1 VAKESVQFEAGL
13 VKKDVKERREFLTTK
28 GGMQMNVVDAQA
40 REAMKKAVEP
50 VWQTYTRIYG
60 QKFVDDFRAAV
71 NKY

>member
-1 VAKESVQFEAGL
+1 
-13 VKKDVKERREFLTTK
+13 
-28 GGMQMNVVDAQA
+28 VDAQA

-60 QKFVDDFRAAV
+60 QKFVDDFKAAV